1 MKIAFY
7 QPYIAN
13 WRIDFLQRFIA
24 ECSHKVIVYDG
35 GFSSRND
42 TKSVTGNKTSFPVIR
57 LTSCSPVIQ
66 FRSQSYPLYFSPFLI
81 FSLIRQRPDCVI
93 TEGEIN
99 FLNNISILVYCRIFR
114 KRFVWWSLGKV
125 RTRRKNVINRL
136 LDPIVDFLLRQ
147 SDCIMARNTYAKD
160 YYISEKNIAPD
171 SIIVA
176 PNSMDER
183 RARAEVSGRLP
194 ELLDDKKDKKI
205 VLYVGAMTPE
215 KRPGDL
221 LDVLRFLHDM
231 GRKDIA
237 VWFVGDGS
245 ERIRLE
251 ELSRELGLEDN
262 CRFWG
267 KVFSGVGD
275 FFIASDLVVVP
286 GLGGLVINHAMIFG
300 KPVISRV
307 ADGTELDLIKNG
319 QNGFILDNYDNK
331 SLADA
336 LLKILDSP
344 DYPSMCDLSREIVD
358 QHWNM
363 GLMISRV
370 EDCVRKACE

>member
-13 WRIDFLQRFIA
+13 WRIDFLQRFIS

-57 LTSCSPVIQ
+57 LTSWSPVIQ
-66 FRSQSYPLYFSPFLI
+66 FKSQSYPLYFSPFLI

-99 FLNNISILVYCRIFR
+99 FLNNISIFLYCRIFR
-114 KRFVWWSLGKV
+114 KKYIWWSLGKV
-125 RTRRKNVINRL
+125 RTRKKNIINRL
-136 LDPIVDFLLRQ
+136 LDPTVDFLLRQ

-160 YYISEKNIAPD
+160 YYITEKDIAPE

-183 RARAEVSGRLP
+183 RARAEVSGKLAG
-194 ELLDDKKDKKI
+194 LLDEKNDKKI
-205 VLYVGAMTPE
+205 ILYVGAMTPE

-221 LDVLRFLHDM
+221 LDVLRHLYDA
-231 GRKDIA
+231 GRRDIA
-237 VWFVGDGS
+237 VWFVGEGS
-245 ERIRLE
+245 ERTRLE
-251 ELSRELGLEDN
+251 GLSREYGMEGN

-307 ADGTELDLIKNG
+307 ADGTELDLINNG
-319 QNGFILDNYDNK
+319 LNGFILDNYDNK
-331 SLADA
+331 LLANAVLAIIDA
-336 LLKILDSP
+336 P
-344 DYPSMCDLSREIVD
+344 DYRSMCELSLEIVD

-370 EDCVRKACE
+370 EACIRKACE